1 MIVMHK
7 KDMLKRLFIDLNA
20 SKICAH
26 CFSMANA
33 SFNKANKTVSN
44 LLFCR
49 PISHISPPISD
60 DYFFK
65 VQITVPT
72 HIFTTPSCVSA
83 QGWSW
88 PSSATFLRMSLK
100 GVGIWKVQKIAVFDL
115 PESFF
120 TALWD
125 FLFYFGIYSIWYL
138 EFLFLS
144 CGARKNVCQKQNFF
158 PNMRPGR
165 NWGAGHW

>member
-1 MIVMHK
+1 MHK

-72 HIFTTPSCVSA
+72 HIFTTHSCRFCS
-83 QGWSW
+83 G
-88 PSSATFLRMSLK
+88 LK
-100 GVGIWKVQKIAVFDL
+100 LA
-115 PESFF
+115 
-120 TALWD
+120 
-125 FLFYFGIYSIWYL
+125 
-138 EFLFLS
+138 EF
-144 CGARKNVCQKQNFF
+144 CNFF
-158 PNMRPGR
+158 EDFIKMSGNLKSPTNRRFRPSRIIFHRAMGFFVLFW
-165 NWGAGHW
+165 NI